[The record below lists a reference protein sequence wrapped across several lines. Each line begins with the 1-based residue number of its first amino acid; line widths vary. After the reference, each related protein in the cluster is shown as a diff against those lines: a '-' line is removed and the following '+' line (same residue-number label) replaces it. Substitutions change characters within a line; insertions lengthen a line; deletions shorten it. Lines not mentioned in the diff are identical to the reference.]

1 MKQVQLLTAWNC
13 RYQCLFFVSLHQ
25 LQSKVCHLSESD
37 FVWLALADY
46 SFSIFAGTIQNFYS
60 GDMLIMLGDTNHA
73 GCAWDSDVPNVRL
86 FCYLP
91 SVFCLP
97 TWASVVEDVRGSSK
111 LLPGLVHVPEN
122 NQSNDNALKHLTSP
136 SHLDFSQDSFDKHL
150 YCSDS
155 DKFFKFQVEHYYKG
169 LQTINARSSI
179 YSSCQ
184 TAGVFSVNMGACAH
198 WPNQASLKRAGMIDK
213 CHNTFRDL
221 RQRDDCPN
229 KDNGASECVQG
240 KRIKSETSSLS
251 NTDTPPSKKS
261 RESQNAS
268 ALSIQPE
275 SSPVAQAHTLQLQL
289 LAANDKI
296 KLLEEL
302 LATKEEVIFH
312 LKKGQRAE

>member
-46 SFSIFAGTIQNFYS
+46 SFSIFAGTVRDFYS

-97 TWASVVEDVRGSSK
+97 TWASVVEGSSK

-122 NQSNDNALKHLTSP
+122 NESNDNALKHSTSP
-136 SHLDFSQDSFDKHL
+136 SHPNFRQDSFDQHL
-150 YCSDS
+150 YCSDT
-155 DKFFKFQVEHYYKG
+155 DKFFKFQVAHYYKG

-184 TAGVFSVNMGACAH
+184 TAGVFSENMGACAH
-198 WPNQASLKRAGMIDK
+198 WPNQASLTRAGMIHQ

-221 RQRDDCPN
+221 RRRDDCPN
-229 KDNGASECVQG
+229 KNNEASECVQG

-251 NTDTPPSKKS
+251 NADTPSLKKS
-261 RESQNAS
+261 KRSPNAS
-268 ALSIQPE
+268 ATSIQPE
-275 SSPVAQAHTLQLQL
+275 SSPVAQPDTLRLEL
-289 LAANDKI
+289 LAANEKI
-296 KLLEEL
+296 KLLEAL
-302 LATKEEVIFH
+302 LATKEEFIIY
-312 LKKGQRAE
+312 LKKNQRAE